1 MVKAI
6 LFDCDGVLLDT
17 ESQYTEMW
25 GSVGKELFPDVADF
39 ALRVKGQT
47 LTSIKEQWLGGD
59 EALVARMQQL
69 LDVLEK
75 DMCYDYVAGA
85 DGFLRECRAAG
96 LKTALVTSSN
106 ARKMAC
112 VYAARPEFRT
122 AFDTVVIAEDVA
134 HSKPAPDGYLL
145 AAERLGAAPEEC
157 VVFEDSLNG
166 LRAGRDSGAHVV
178 GLSTTL
184 PAAEIAPLTDFVI
197 ADFLHFSVQEL
208 LGRLASAGAAASEKA

>member
-25 GSVGKELFPDVADF
+25 GSVGKELFPDVPDF

-47 LTSIKEQWLGGD
+47 LASIKEQWLNND
-59 EALVARMQQL
+59 DALVARMQQL
-69 LDVLEK
+69 LDGLEVN
-75 DMCYDYVAGA
+75 MRYEYVAGA
-85 DGFLRECRAAG
+85 EDFVRECRAAG
-96 LKTALVTSSN
+96 LRTALVTSSN

-122 AFDTVVIAEDVA
+122 SFDTVVIAEDVVR
-134 HSKPAPDGYLL
+134 SKPAPDGYLL
-145 AAERLGAAPEEC
+145 AAKRFGLPPHEC
-157 VVFEDSLNG
+157 AVFEDSLNG
-166 LRAGRDSGAHVV
+166 LRAGRASGARVV

-184 PAAEIAPLTDFVI
+184 PATEIAPLADLVIPDFS
-197 ADFLHFSVQEL
+197 LFSVPDLRNALCE
-208 LGRLASAGAAASEKA
+208 G

>member
-1 MVKAI
+1 MVQAI

-25 GSVGKELFPDVADF
+25 GSVGKELFPDVPDF

-47 LTSIKEQWLGGD
+47 LASIKEQWLNND
-59 EALVARMQQL
+59 DALVARMQQL
-69 LDVLEK
+69 LDGLEAN
-75 DMCYDYVAGA
+75 MRYEYVVGA
-85 DGFLRECRAAG
+85 EGFVRECRAAG
-96 LKTALVTSSN
+96 LRTALVTSSN

-122 AFDTVVIAEDVA
+122 SFDTVIIAEDVE

-145 AAERLGAAPEEC
+145 AAKRFGLPPHEC
-157 VVFEDSLNG
+157 AVFEDSLNG
-166 LRAGRDSGAHVV
+166 LRAGRASGARVV

-184 PAAEIAPLTDFVI
+184 PATEIAPLSDLVIPDFS
-197 ADFLHFSVQEL
+197 HFSVQDLRNALRDE
-208 LGRLASAGAAASEKA
+208 